1 MAWLAI
7 LLVIAGNVVYHLGQR
22 AIPRAADPVIATLAA
37 YLVATAVTVL
47 MIPVLAAD
55 GAIRSGWRT
64 LTWSTAA
71 VAIGI
76 VAIELGFLLAYR
88 AGWRLSTASITANAT
103 VALVLVGIGA
113 VVYRE
118 ALTAGRLTGI
128 GLCVAGLWLV
138 TRP

>member
-1 MAWLAI
+1 MAWVAI
-7 LLVIAGNVVYHLGQR
+7 LLVIAGNVIYHLGQR
-22 AIPRAADPVIATLAA
+22 AIPREADPVVATLGA
-37 YLVATAVTVL
+37 YLIAIVVTLAT
-47 MIPVLAAD
+47 IPFLAAD
-55 GAIRSGWRT
+55 GAVRAGWRA
-64 LTWSTAA
+64 LNASTVA
-71 VAIGI
+71 VGIGI

-128 GLCVAGLWLV
+128 GLCVVGLWLV
-138 TRP
+138 TRT